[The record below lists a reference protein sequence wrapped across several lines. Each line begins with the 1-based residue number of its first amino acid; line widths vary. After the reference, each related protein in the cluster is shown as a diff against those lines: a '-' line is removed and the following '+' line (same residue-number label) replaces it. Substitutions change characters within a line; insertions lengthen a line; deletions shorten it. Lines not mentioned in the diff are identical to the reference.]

1 MSEDVL
7 SKLVGM
13 LPKIPA
19 FFEFKLKGS
28 FVISDTLIPA
38 KWNKDSV
45 DTFSLIIF
53 TRGWSMNFSR
63 AILTGFPKAVVF
75 GTKYSRVEQVK
86 FVEGSL

>member
-1 MSEDVL
+1 MSEDFL
-7 SKLVGM
+7 SK
-13 LPKIPA
+13 PA

-45 DTFSLIIF
+45 DTFSLINF
-53 TRGWSMNFSR
+53 TRGWSMSFSS
-63 AILTGFPKAVVF
+63 AILTGFPVVF
-75 GTKYSRVEQVK
+75 GTKYSRMEQVK